1 MEKIV
6 TLRSYVIS
14 RQMRDQLQ
22 GFQSAV
28 DGVVISGSKNFAIFA
43 KLLIDFVGPS
53 SDPRAPK
60 TRVRIE

>member
-1 MEKIV
+1 
-6 TLRSYVIS
+6 
-14 RQMRDQLQ
+14 MRDQLQ